1 MKYLLSTTLLLGL
14 APAAFA
20 QSVVL
25 PKDNWFGQVPR
36 PHVTFVETTPAPDPG
51 SVEILGYHLDL
62 LTGAR
67 VNGVDVPILANNG
80 ERLVLDVPP
89 QFPGFGELELLQ
101 PQGLHKARIEFTP
114 SLAGRYVD
122 GRVQLRL
129 NPGHAGWYIV
139 SFSYRARNEMMV
151 YPGAYYG
158 EMLDMTSPYS
168 GVLFSGLM
176 GGEPMVFPWLEMPRV
191 IVGVGDRGI
200 TWGPPGSF
208 YGTTRPLRIQ
218 SLCGGADLCYS
229 NMLTFQPTL

>member
-14 APAAFA
+14 VPAALA

-25 PKDNWFGQVPR
+25 PKDQWFHPVPR
-36 PHVTFVETTPAPDPG
+36 PHVTFVETTMAPAPG
-51 SVEILGYHLDL
+51 SVEVLGYHLDL

-80 ERLVLDVPP
+80 ERLVLDVPA
-89 QFPGFGELELLQ
+89 QIPGFGQLELLQ
-101 PQGLHKARIEFTP
+101 PQGLIGARIEFTP
-114 SLAGRYVD
+114 SLAGRYQD
-122 GRVQLRL
+122 GKVQLRL

-139 SFSYRARNEMMV
+139 NFSFRARNEMLV
-151 YPGAYYG
+151 FPGAYYG

-176 GGEPMVFPWLEMPRV
+176 TGEPMVFPWLDMPRV

-208 YGTTRPLRIQ
+208 LGTTRPLRIQ
-218 SLCGGADLCYS
+218 ALCGGEDLCYS
-229 NMLTFQPTL
+229 NMLTLQATL